1 MTSETSA
8 PGPLAGIR
16 VADFSRVLAGP
27 YASMMLADLG
37 ADVIKI
43 ESPAGDDT
51 RTWVP
56 PVDDTGTS
64 TYFSSVNRNK
74 RSTVCDLRTESGRAE
89 AKRLALSADILIEN
103 FRAGSMERFG
113 LGYEQLRPENP
124 RLVYCSITGFGA
136 GAGAELP
143 GYDLLV
149 QAVGGLMSITGEA
162 DAEPSK
168 TGVAIVDVL
177 TGLNAVVG
185 IQAALRHAERTGLG
199 QHVEVNLLSS
209 LLAALVNQASSAI
222 VTGRSPSRMGNQHPS
237 IAPYETLNASDGS
250 FAVAVGN
257 DRQFAALAE
266 VLGIPGLASDSRFV
280 DNASRVQNR
289 RHLREE
295 LEAAMSTR
303 PADEWVRLLTD
314 ARVPAGRVNTVL
326 EAFDLADSLGLDGIV
341 EITDPASGTTNRQ
354 VASAL
359 RLSETP
365 PGYRR
370 PPPRLGEH
378 QNATWAE
385 TNGEKHD

>member
-1 MTSETSA
+1 VTSDDRA

-37 ADVIKI
+37 ADVIKV
-43 ESPAGDDT
+43 ESPTGDDT

-56 PVDDTGTS
+56 PVDGTGTS

-74 RSTVCDLRTESGRAE
+74 RSTVCDLRTEQGRAE
-89 AKRLALSADILIEN
+89 AKRLAVSADILIEN
-103 FRAGSMERFG
+103 FRAGSMDGFG
-113 LGYEQLRPENP
+113 LGYEQLRAENP

-136 GAGAELP
+136 GAGAALP

-185 IQAALRHAERTGLG
+185 IQAALRHAERTGHG

-209 LLAALVNQASSAI
+209 LLAALVNQASGAI
-222 VTGRSPSRMGNQHPS
+222 VTGRSPNRMGNQHPS

-266 VLGIPGLASDSRFV
+266 VLGIPGLASDSRFA

-289 RHLREE
+289 RDLRAE
-295 LEAAMSTR
+295 LESAMSTR
-303 PADEWVRLLTD
+303 TADEWVRLLTD

-341 EITDPASGTTNRQ
+341 EITDPASGAINRQ

-365 PGYRR
+365 PGYRW

-378 QNATWAE
+378 QNATWQ
-385 TNGEKHD
+385 